1 MKEINKQLQQYIE
14 EKIYP
19 IYDKNDSGH
28 GIEHIKYV
36 IKRSFEFANQ
46 FENIDLNMV
55 YAIAESVNKSV

>member
-19 IYDKNDSGH
+19 IYAENDSGH
-28 GIEHIKYV
+28 GIDHIKYV

-55 YAIAESVNKSV
+55 YAIQ